1 MPALL
6 TIFLDVVVPGIA
18 LMALGAI
25 VHRRKALNLD
35 TLVKLNLYAFV
46 PGFLFVR
53 VAESKFGWETVG
65 LTGVALV
72 VPMLLVGSAA
82 FLLLRTLGLSY
93 QRVSANTAGALFF
106 NAGNFGI
113 PVALLAFG
121 NKGGE
126 VQALVVVYMNTLI
139 FFAGY
144 VLLSVGH
151 SDGLKG
157 AVRRYLALP
166 MPYAIAM
173 GFLIRSTGWVQDGP
187 PIALAWLWTS
197 ARLISA
203 AMVPVALIT
212 LGAQIANKTPW
223 PVWRVTGPVVFVKL
237 LILPLATGV
246 ISYWMGLWPWPAAGL
261 ILASS
266 APTAV
271 NIMLLTMEIG
281 GDPEEIT
288 ACVFWTTLLS
298 SATVAPILFVL
309 RMLGGAA
316 LPTP

>member
-1 MPALL
+1 MNELI
-6 TIFLDVVVPGIA
+6 TIFLEVVVPGMA

-25 VHRRKALNLD
+25 VHRRKSLNLD

-65 LTGVALV
+65 LTAV
-72 VPMLLVGSAA
+72 VMLLPMLLVGGST
-82 FLLLRTLGLSY
+82 FLLLRSFGLSY
-93 QRVSANTAGALFF
+93 QRQSVNTAGTLFF

-121 NKGGE
+121 DRGGE

-144 VLLSVGH
+144 ILLSVGH
-151 SDGLKG
+151 EDGIKG
-157 AVRRYLALP
+157 AVRRYFSMP
-166 MPYAIAM
+166 MPYAIAL
-173 GFLIRSTGWVQDGP
+173 GFALRGTGWVEAGP
-187 PIALAWLWTS
+187 PIALAWIWTS
-197 ARLISA
+197 VRLVSA
-203 AMVPVALIT
+203 ALVPVALIT
-212 LGAQIANKTPW
+212 LGAQMASKTPW
-223 PVWRVTGPVVFVKL
+223 PNWRITGPIVTVKL
-237 LILPLATGV
+237 LVFPLATGLV
-246 ISYWMGLWPWPAAGL
+246 AYWLGLWPWPAAGL
-261 ILASS
+261 ILASA

-281 GDPEEIT
+281 GDPDEIT
-288 ACVFWTTLLS
+288 SCVFWTTVLS
-298 SATVAPILFVL
+298 SATVAPILYAL
-309 RMLGGAA
+309 RLLGGSA